1 MRPPLLSPVELSF
14 GDLLLSQF
22 EPMRKPSTWPDNAA
36 NLEAAMR
43 GDGSTLQSAASGFS
57 TPAGWAGSTTSAAIS
72 CADAPAHR
80 KLRAWPSVI
89 KRLVRVGRLEGRAE
103 GWWRWATCAA
113 SPVRGEDNY
122 RGPWNAAT
130 PNPILLINSRYDPNT
145 GYANAVRAEQYLGNA
160 VLLTH
165 EGYGHLSFQNP
176 STCVDQ
182 AMVDYVTELI
192 TPPRGTVC
200 QSDQQPFDPDFR

>member
-1 MRPPLLSPVELSF
+1 
-14 GDLLLSQF
+14 
-22 EPMRKPSTWPDNAA
+22 
-36 NLEAAMR
+36 MR
-43 GDGSTLQSAASGFS
+43 GDGSTLQIAASGFS

-145 GYANAVRAEQYLGNA
+145 AYGNAVRAEQYLGNA

-200 QSDQQPFDPDFR
+200 QSNQQPFDPDFR